1 MSFSNSV
8 CSWTLARKDADVSL
22 FTAVKASSSVVIC
35 EINLLLQSGGG
46 ECTDDSS
53 FTCHCCRSG
62 AVSVCFNTQK
72 SLRD

>member
-1 MSFSNSV
+1 MSV
-8 CSWTLARKDADVSL
+8 
-22 FTAVKASSSVVIC
+22 FTAVKAAASVVIC

-46 ECTDDSS
+46 VGGGTDDSS

-62 AVSVCFNTQK
+62 AVSVCFNTQQ